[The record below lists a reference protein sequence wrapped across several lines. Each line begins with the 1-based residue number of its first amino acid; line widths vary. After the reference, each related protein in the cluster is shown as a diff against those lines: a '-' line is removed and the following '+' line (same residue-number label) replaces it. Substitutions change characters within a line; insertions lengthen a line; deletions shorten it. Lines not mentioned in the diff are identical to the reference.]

1 MTQAVPVD
9 ASEGVLGRGVSPAM
23 PPMRREEDLR
33 RSTPLLAWVPGLS
46 AALVRTVRTYDYLNY
61 AWGGRVCRQDRLGG
75 AAGLLGVQRVETR
88 LGFEAG
94 KRASPD
100 R

>member
-1 MTQAVPVD
+1 
-9 ASEGVLGRGVSPAM
+9 M

-33 RSTPLLAWVPGLS
+33 RSTPLLVWVPGMS
-46 AALVRTVRTYDYLNY
+46 TALVRTVHAYDYLNC
-61 AWGGRVCRQDRLGG
+61 AWGGRVRQSRLGG
-75 AAGLLGVQRVETR
+75 AAGLLRVERVETR